1 MNAIALCHN
10 RDLQKTN
17 GRIIVLGSGS
27 ISLMQTATW
36 VNMQPYSQSEWFYL
50 HFDYVMVCLSV
61 CLSVCSMWLSPS
73 PCAHFLHSCR
83 SIHSSIHL
91 SLPSC
96 HAQINLFTRPTR
108 SPRWLNRFRFV
119 RFVCFFV
126 SEASSQTSGLFLYST
141 CLPEMGALLCSLL
154 TVKSWENCPENPEQ
168 KGV

>member
-73 PCAHFLHSCR
+73 LCAHFLHSCR
-83 SIHSSIHL
+83 SIHSSTHL
-91 SLPSC
+91 PLSSC

-108 SPRWLNRFRFV
+108 SAKWLNGFRLFCLFPKQAAKPAVFFSIQHAFQRWGPCFV
-119 RFVCFFV
+119 VCW
-126 SEASSQTSGLFLYST
+126 L
-141 CLPEMGALLCSLL
+141 
-154 TVKSWENCPENPEQ
+154 
-168 KGV
+168 